1 MRTRTP
7 TVGSRGSDCSRTFAS
22 RGRSDVGSRSS
33 IGVRTP
39 AFLRLAAFRTWLQDV
54 VKWIQAEFPGT
65 EAEDYVI
72 LEENVRF
79 SLPEVLAG
87 V

>member
-1 MRTRTP
+1 VLKPRCEDAR
-7 TVGSRGSDCSRTFAS
+7 VLA
-22 RGRSDVGSRSS
+22 
-33 IGVRTP
+33 IGGIQDLV
-39 AFLRLAAFRTWLQDV
+39 QDV

>member
-1 MRTRTP
+1 M
-7 TVGSRGSDCSRTFAS
+7 
-22 RGRSDVGSRSS
+22 
-33 IGVRTP
+33 
-39 AFLRLAAFRTWLQDV
+39 
-54 VKWIQAEFPGT
+54 KWIQAEFPGT

>member
-1 MRTRTP
+1 VIDGPQDLRREWFENVEN
-7 TVGSRGSDCSRTFAS
+7 VGVSSGAS
-22 RGRSDVGSRSS
+22 APEDLV
-33 IGVRTP
+33 
-39 AFLRLAAFRTWLQDV
+39 QDV
-54 VKWIQAEFPGT
+54 VHWIQKEFPGT

>member
-1 MRTRTP
+1 
-7 TVGSRGSDCSRTFAS
+7 V
-22 RGRSDVGSRSS
+22 
-33 IGVRTP
+33 
-39 AFLRLAAFRTWLQDV
+39 QDV